1 MATAL
6 KNYQLYIGGEWVD
19 GTTDDGLDV
28 INPAT
33 EETIG
38 AVPQGAVADIDRAR
52 TVDAGQV
59 PPGLGVAGAPVHLDA
74 GARAWVL
81 QRRRP

>member
-19 GTTDDGLDV
+19 AESDDGLDV

-33 EETIG
+33 EEPIG
-38 AVPQGAVADIDRAR
+38 
-52 TVDAGQV
+52 
-59 PPGLGVAGAPVHLDA
+59 
-74 GARAWVL
+74 
-81 QRRRP
+81 